1 LEQKID
7 EADITKNV
15 VVALNITQ
23 AIVIAPDI
31 AQSNVVKP
39 RQQKIW
45 ILMNFLFLDTKS
57 GF

>member
-7 EADITKNV
+7 KADITKNV

-45 ILMNFLFLDTKS
+45 ILMNFLF
-57 GF
+57 